1 MFVTL
6 NMLFMRMLLA
16 TYEPVNATA
25 ALLKW
30 RNALAMVQAVIAVA
44 CCKWGD
50 LKTFQQHQAVV
61 QQQDQARQLMQSCNA
76 KRRCMKRDMQWLCE
90 ETDYREREGGV
101 GCHFYLLP
109 MMSAA
114 TSFLFLLYCLTK

>member
-1 MFVTL
+1 MH
-6 NMLFMRMLLA
+6 MLRA
-16 TYEPVNATA
+16 THEAVNATA

-61 QQQDQARQLMQSCNA
+61 QQQDQARQSCNA
-76 KRRCMKRDMQWLCE
+76 KRRCMNPDMEWLCE
-90 ETDYREREGGV
+90 ETDYREREGEV

-114 TSFLFLLYCLTK
+114 T